1 MPSGHVDGVH
11 DRLRSLRILCFRS
24 CMWLLRN
31 MCSKPWGPIQESY
44 AAASCARICLLASP
58 QSTLQDKITAQELLD
73 LCGADVALAVA
84 VIAEAFLRDASVR
97 FNPGLSGAPRIWS
110 LPNGSFIML
119 SSPGRGLVSVSSEAR

>member
-1 MPSGHVDGVH
+1 
-11 DRLRSLRILCFRS
+11 
-24 CMWLLRN
+24 
-31 MCSKPWGPIQESY
+31 MCSKPWGPILESY

-97 FNPGLSGAPRIWS
+97 FNPGFVRCTTYLELTQWVIYYVEFTRSGI
-110 LPNGSFIML
+110 GFCFI
-119 SSPGRGLVSVSSEAR
+119 